1 MQRQAYRS
9 SCEFFGGGV
18 RFRTNPR
25 ASLTSQNTKVT
36 RVVTTVTRLDT
47 PKPHRYHLRFRFQ
60 HGTSPRVMFESLSD
74 KLKRT
79 LKNLRG
85 EGVLTKEHVDAALRE
100 IRLALLE
107 ADVNYKVA
115 KDFIA
120 SVQQKAE
127 GQQVWQE
134 LKPSEQVVKIVFDEL
149 VELLGGQSSR
159 LVFTKQLP
167 NTVMVVGLQG
177 SGKTTSTGK
186 IARWLAKNQERK
198 PLLLSVDVYR
208 PAAREQLR
216 VIAKATGQQI
226 FEYPE
231 SNDPLTLVREAQK
244 HAQQTGFDTLLIDT
258 AGRLHIDDEL
268 MEELVNIK
276 NETHPVKILFVAD
289 AMTGQD
295 AVRSAEESHRRI
307 GITGVILTKMDGDA
321 RGGAALSIKQVT
333 GQPVKFVGVGERY
346 DALEP
351 FYPDRVA
358 QRILGMG
365 DVLSLIEEV
374 QAKVDQEEAEE
385 QLKKL
390 QKNEFT
396 LDDFRSQL
404 RQVKK
409 LGSFSK
415 IMKLLPDQL
424 LGGMG
429 MPQLNDEQSAMME
442 KELKRTEAIIDS
454 MTWAERND
462 HRILNANRRR
472 RIARGSGT
480 NVTAVNQLIKQYV
493 EMRQMMR
500 QLSSSGLFGGG
511 GLKSKM
517 LRKMTGMP
525 DMAGF
530 SGDDGELPQLPTGPM
545 GASPSRRSK
554 KKQHKRKRKK
564 RK

>member
-1 MQRQAYRS
+1 MKFTTRDGNRTELCFEGIVQFRFWRLLTQISAQPTNGYRK
-9 SCEFFGGGV
+9 
-18 RFRTNPR
+18 NPGQC
-25 ASLTSQNTKVT
+25 LC
-36 RVVTTVTRLDT
+36 LDT
-47 PKPHRYHLRFRFQ
+47 PQGGRYHLRFRLQ
-60 HGTSPRVMFESLSD
+60 HGTAPRGYMFESLSD

-85 EGVLTKEHVDAALRE
+85 EGVLTKAHVDAALRE

-120 SVQQKAE
+120 SVQEKAE

-159 LVFTKQLP
+159 LVFTKQIP

-186 IARWLAKNQERK
+186 IARWLATNQDRK

-208 PAAREQLR
+208 PAAREQLK
-216 VIAKATGQQI
+216 VIARATGQQI
-226 FEYPE
+226 FEYPA
-231 SNDPLTLVREAQK
+231 SNDPMTLVREAYK
-244 HAQQTGFDTLLIDT
+244 HAQQTGFDTLMIDT

-268 MEELVNIK
+268 MEELVKIK
-276 NETHPVKILFVAD
+276 AETHPVETLFVAD

-295 AVRSAEESHRRI
+295 AVRSAEEFHRRV

-374 QAKVDQEEAEE
+374 QSKVDQSEAEE

-429 MPQLNDEQSAMME
+429 MPELNDEQSKMME
-442 KELKRTEAIIDS
+442 DELKKTEAIIDS
-454 MTWAERND
+454 MTWAERSD

-480 NVTAVNQLIKQYV
+480 VVADVNQLIKQYV

-500 QLSSSGLFGGG
+500 QLSSSGLFGGS
-511 GLKSKM
+511 GLKGKM
-517 LRKMTGMP
+517 MRKMTGLP
-525 DMAGF
+525 DMGGFEGDPGAMPALPAG
-530 SGDDGELPQLPTGPM
+530 P
-545 GASPSRRSK
+545 SK
-554 KKQHKRKRKK
+554 KKLKKKRKK
-564 RK
+564 RRK

>member
-1 MQRQAYRS
+1 
-9 SCEFFGGGV
+9 
-18 RFRTNPR
+18 
-25 ASLTSQNTKVT
+25 
-36 RVVTTVTRLDT
+36 
-47 PKPHRYHLRFRFQ
+47 
-60 HGTSPRVMFESLSD
+60 MFESLSD

-120 SVQQKAE
+120 SVKEKAE

-134 LKPSEQVVKIVFDEL
+134 LKPSDQVVKIVYDEL
-149 VELLGGQSSR
+149 VDLLGGQSSR
-159 LVFTKQLP
+159 LVFTKQIP

-198 PLLLSVDVYR
+198 PLLVSVDVYR
-208 PAAREQLR
+208 PAAREQLK
-216 VIAKATGQQI
+216 VIARTTGQQI
-226 FEYPE
+226 FEQPDT
-231 SNDPLTLVREAQK
+231 NDPLILVREAHK
-244 HAQQTGFDTLLIDT
+244 HAQQTGFDTLLVDT
-258 AGRLHIDDEL
+258 AGRLHIDDQL

-276 NETHPVKILFVAD
+276 NETHPVEILFVAD

-295 AVRSAEESHRRI
+295 AVRSAEEFHRRV

-321 RGGAALSIKQVT
+321 RGGAALSIKQVI

-374 QAKVDQEEAEE
+374 QAKVDQSEAEE

-429 MPQLNDEQSAMME
+429 MPQLDDEQSKMME
-442 KELKRTEAIIDS
+442 QELKRTEAIIDS
-454 MTWAERND
+454 MTWEERND

-480 NVTAVNQLIKQYV
+480 TVASVNQLVKQYV

-500 QLSSSGLFGGG
+500 QLSSSGLFGGS
-511 GLKSKM
+511 GLKGRM
-517 LRKMTGMP
+517 MRKMTGMP
-525 DMAGF
+525 DMSGF
-530 SGDDGELPQLPTGPM
+530 GGDGGDLPSLPSGPPRKKL
-545 GASPSRRSK
+545 K
-554 KKQHKRKRKK
+554 KKKKK
-564 RK
+564 RRR

>member
-1 MQRQAYRS
+1 
-9 SCEFFGGGV
+9 
-18 RFRTNPR
+18 
-25 ASLTSQNTKVT
+25 
-36 RVVTTVTRLDT
+36 
-47 PKPHRYHLRFRFQ
+47 
-60 HGTSPRVMFESLSD
+60 MFESLSD

-120 SVQQKAE
+120 SVKEKAE
-127 GQQVWQE
+127 GQQVWLE

-159 LVFTKQLP
+159 LVFTKTIP
-167 NTVMVVGLQG
+167 NVVMIVGLQG

-186 IARWLAKNQERK
+186 IARWLAQNQDRK
-198 PLLLSVDVYR
+198 PLLLSTDVYR

-216 VIAKATGQQI
+216 VIAKATGQSI
-226 FEYPE
+226 FEKPE
-231 SNDPLTLVREAQK
+231 TNDPLELTRAAL
-244 HAQQTGFDTLLIDT
+244 QQARDVGYDTLLIDT

-268 MEELVNIK
+268 MEELVSIK
-276 NETHPVKILFVAD
+276 SETHPVEILFVAD

-295 AVRSAEESHRRI
+295 AVRSAEEFHKRV
-307 GITGVILTKMDGDA
+307 GITGVVLTKMDGDA
-321 RGGAALSIKQVT
+321 RGGAALSIKQVI
-333 GQPVKFVGVGERY
+333 GQPVKFVGVGEKY

-374 QAKVDQEEAEE
+374 QSKVDQDEAEA

-390 QKNEFT
+390 QRNQFT

-404 RQVKK
+404 SQVKK

-415 IMKLLPDQL
+415 ILKLLPDQL
-424 LGGMG
+424 LGGVG
-429 MPQLNDEQSAMME
+429 MPDLTDEQSELME
-442 KELKRTEAIIDS
+442 KELRRTEAIIDS
-454 MTWAERND
+454 MTSEERVN
-462 HRILNANRRR
+462 HLILNANRRR

-480 NVTAVNQLIKQYV
+480 TVAQVNSLIKQYT
-493 EMRQMMR
+493 EMRRMM
-500 QLSSSGLFGGG
+500 QGMFSGG
-511 GLKSKM
+511 GLRGKM
-517 LRKMTGMP
+517 MRRMAGMP
-525 DMAGF
+525 SLEGDGGDAMMGGMAG
-530 SGDDGELPQLPTGPM
+530 SPAGLPG
-545 GASPSRRSK
+545 SSRK
-554 KKQHKRKRKK
+554 KKKKKKK
-564 RK
+564 RR

>member
-1 MQRQAYRS
+1 
-9 SCEFFGGGV
+9 
-18 RFRTNPR
+18 
-25 ASLTSQNTKVT
+25 
-36 RVVTTVTRLDT
+36 
-47 PKPHRYHLRFRFQ
+47 
-60 HGTSPRVMFESLSD
+60 MFESLSD

-120 SVQQKAE
+120 SVKEKAE

-149 VELLGGQSSR
+149 VDMLGGQSSR
-159 LVFTKQLP
+159 LVFTRQIP
-167 NTVMVVGLQG
+167 NVVMIVGLQG

-186 IARWLAKNQERK
+186 IARWLAANQNRK

-208 PAAREQLR
+208 PAACEQLK
-216 VIAKATGQQI
+216 VIARATGQQI
-226 FEYPE
+226 FEQTE
-231 SNDPLTLVREAQK
+231 TNDPLTLVRAAVK

-258 AGRLHIDDEL
+258 AGRLHIDEEL

-276 NETHPVKILFVAD
+276 NETHPVEILFVAD

-295 AVRSAEESHRRI
+295 AVRSAEEFHRRI
-307 GITGVILTKMDGDA
+307 GITGVVLTKMDGDA
-321 RGGAALSIKQVT
+321 RGGAALSIKQVI
-333 GQPVKFVGVGERY
+333 GQPVKFVGVGEKY

-374 QAKVDQEEAEE
+374 QSKVDQSEAEE

-424 LGGMG
+424 LGGIG
-429 MPQLNDEQSAMME
+429 MPQMDEEQSKLME
-442 KELKRTEAIIDS
+442 KEMRRTESIIDS
-454 MTWAERND
+454 MTREERTD

-480 NVTAVNQLIKQYV
+480 NVAEVNKLIKQYT

-500 QLSSSGLFGGG
+500 QLTSSGMFGGS
-511 GLKSKM
+511 GLKGKM
-517 LRKMTGMP
+517 MRKMAGMP

-530 SGDDGELPQLPTGPM
+530 AGMGGDGDEMPSFPSL
-545 GASPSRRSK
+545 GAAPAGPSRK
-554 KKQHKRKRKK
+554 KLKKKRKK
-564 RK
+564 KRH